1 MVSSRFPR
9 PVRTVVGHGRAA
21 LCLAI
26 VAACAL
32 AACDRLPKPQ
42 PPTPSTVPAAV
53 ALSATG
59 R

>member
-9 PVRTVVGHGRAA
+9 PARTRGRVV
-21 LCLAI
+21 LCLAV

-42 PPTPSTVPAAV
+42 PPTPSTVPAA
-53 ALSATG
+53 AASSTTG